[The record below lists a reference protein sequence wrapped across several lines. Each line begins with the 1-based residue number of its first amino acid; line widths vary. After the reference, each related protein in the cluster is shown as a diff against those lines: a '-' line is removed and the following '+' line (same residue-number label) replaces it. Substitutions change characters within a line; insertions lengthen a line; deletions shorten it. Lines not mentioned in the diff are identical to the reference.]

1 MFFFLHPRKVT
12 SNKEV
17 ALKVVQARTAHTAIP
32 VDAPVLVVERAL
44 KAASR
49 RTPSAA
55 QPMPHAQPAPEM
67 PPAAPSRPGS
77 AE

>member
-17 ALKVVQARTAHTAIP
+17 ALKVVQARTEQKTIS

-44 KAASR
+44 KDGSR
-49 RTPSAA
+49 QTPSAA
-55 QPMPHAQPAPEM
+55 RPTPHAQPALET
-67 PPAAPSRPGS
+67 PPAARPLPGS
-77 AE
+77 AA